1 MAHINGS
8 GIQQHSDGGHLPY
21 VVYMLGEYTD
31 HGALVKERI
40 IVSLAGEP
48 LTEAAT
54 WREGHALA
62 LEFKRRDVRDSVTAR
77 FIRADWADAVAHLV
91 DHPALI
97 ADAQRER
104 DDHLMMYGDS
114 NHVPLTGQDMLAWKR
129 AEARKFEETE
139 SAYQKREA
147 DLAAAREEFYEA
159 AETHWPDGLVSDRQS
174 PEALA
179 FEQWNERQLARR
191 ALGIIE

>member
-1 MAHINGS
+1 M
-8 GIQQHSDGGHLPY
+8 
-21 VVYMLGEYTD
+21 
-31 HGALVKERI
+31 
-40 IVSLAGEP
+40 
-48 LTEAAT
+48 
-54 WREGHALA
+54 
-62 LEFKRRDVRDSVTAR
+62 RDSVTAK

-104 DDHLMMYGDS
+104 NDHLMMYGDA

-139 SAYQKREA
+139 AAYQAREA
-147 DLAAAREEFYEA
+147 EMAAAREEFYA
-159 AETHWPDGLVSDRQS
+159 SAEEQGS
-174 PEALA
+174 EALD
-179 FEQWNERQLARR
+179 ELRGRELARR